1 MTQGKP
7 ADFANLYRAAFAERD
22 PDKKLTLLREVQQ
35 LLHSWQQTE
44 EGLIVSDSENKPQ
57 SRHFVR
63 AASIV

>member
-7 ADFANLYRAAFAERD
+7 ADFAILYRAAFAERD

-44 EGLIVSDSENKPQ
+44 EGPIASNPEIKPH
-57 SRHFVR
+57 SRRLVR